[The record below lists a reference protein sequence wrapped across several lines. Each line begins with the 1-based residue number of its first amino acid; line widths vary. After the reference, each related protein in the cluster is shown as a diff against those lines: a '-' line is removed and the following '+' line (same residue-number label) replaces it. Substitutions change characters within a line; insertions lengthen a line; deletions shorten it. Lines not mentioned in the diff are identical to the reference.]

1 MCNDDEYTR
10 FIFVFYNYML
20 LYEANGNER
29 MALLEVLKK
38 NHFCPFQL
46 AHQVFKKEESET
58 WEKLTWVGVLEM
70 KFPSEDSKPQKTIGN
85 LIINDTSTSNEF
97 KATIKKEMWF
107 WKKL

>member
-1 MCNDDEYTR
+1 
-10 FIFVFYNYML
+10 ML

-58 WEKLTWVGVLEM
+58 WEKLT
-70 KFPSEDSKPQKTIGN
+70 
-85 LIINDTSTSNEF
+85 
-97 KATIKKEMWF
+97 
-107 WKKL
+107 